1 MDASALRWVL
11 AIIGVVVIVGIYL
24 FSKYQERLRRGGA
37 VNSLTR
43 EELEAAIIEDESLR
57 KELSSINTMLDDE
70 LNNDEINHIKI
81 NPGLEAETRKNQT
94 PPPVKQLPD
103 CVKQIDGK
111 NLIAHVLMHDDARLL
126 TGEELHNA
134 FIHSG
139 FELSDDGFYHL
150 AGSDA
155 AEFKLCNLSQS
166 GSLKR
171 VEQADFST
179 PGLIIYFD
187 MSGCGQAQG
196 CYELMLKK
204 IDELVRILDVKV
216 YSHDFQLLT
225 IQHVSDIRAIIN
237 GDTKGE

>member
-37 VNSLTR
+37 VNTLTR

-57 KELSSINTMLDDE
+57 KELSSINTMLDEE

-81 NPGLEAETRKNQT
+81 NPGLEAETRKTQR
-94 PPPVKQLPD
+94 PQPVKQLPD
-103 CVKQIDGK
+103 CVKQIDGR
-111 NLIAHVLMHDDARLL
+111 NLVAHVLMHDDGRLL
-126 TGEELHNA
+126 TGGELQNA
-134 FIHSG
+134 FTHSG
-139 FELSDDGFYHL
+139 FELSKGNFYHL
-150 AGSDA
+150 ADSEA
-155 AEFKLCNLSQS
+155 AEFKLCNLSKT
-166 GSLKR
+166 GSLQQ
-171 VEQADFST
+171 VAQADFTT
-179 PGLIIYFD
+179 PGIIIYFD
-187 MSGCGQAQG
+187 MSGCGQAEG

-225 IQHVSDIRAIIN
+225 IQHVSDIRAII
-237 GDTKGE
+237 KGG